1 MRLLRI
7 AALML
12 APAGVAAFPA
22 TASAQTPNLQFGIG
36 ANYSS
41 GDYGGTTKIQIY
53 EAPLSARLKAGAWSF
68 RVRVPFAS
76 VDGGSGVVPGG
87 EDTGGTNDRRGSNS
101 GSGSNGS
108 GSGGSGSG
116 SSGSGGSGS
125 GGSGWG
131 GSGGGTTT
139 TPTTTTTTTAVVASQ
154 SLGKRSGLGDM
165 TASATYTFDVGANTY
180 LDLTGQVYLPTG
192 DAAKDLGTGETDYSF
207 GGELGHDGEGGGYY
221 ASGGYRVRGGA
232 GRSDGPY
239 AAAGGYGRFGKSTI
253 VGAEISWSKASIS
266 GIDDPAALTAYV
278 SFDIHQDVRL
288 STFAEAGLSKN
299 APDYSAGLT
308 LTWRPNMRRPF
319 QSH

>member
-1 MRLLRI
+1 MKLSRIVVLL
-7 AALML
+7 L
-12 APAGVAAFPA
+12 APIGAAA
-22 TASAQTPNLQFGIG
+22 VSAAASAQTPNLQFGIG

-41 GDYGGTTKIQIY
+41 GDYGGTTKVNIY

-68 RVRVPFAS
+68 RVRVPFVS

-87 EDTGGTNDRRGSNS
+87 EDTGGGNDRRGGNSGSGSN

-116 SSGSGGSGS
+116 SGGS
-125 GGSGWG
+125 

-139 TPTTTTTTTAVVASQ
+139 TTTTTTAAALSTQ
-154 SLGKRSGLGDM
+154 SFGTRSGIGDT
-165 TASATYTFDVGANTY
+165 TASATYTFDFGASTY
-180 LDLTGQVYLPTG
+180 LDLTGQASLPTG
-192 DAAKDLGTGETDYSF
+192 DADKDLGTGETDYSIS
-207 GGELGHDGEGGGYY
+207 GELGHDGEGGGFY

-232 GRSDGPY
+232 GREDGPF
-239 AAAGGYGRFGKSTI
+239 ASAGGYGRFGKSTI
-253 VGAEISWSKASIS
+253 VGAEVSWSKASFATVE
-266 GIDDPAALTAYV
+266 DPAALTAYV
-278 SFDIHQDVRL
+278 SFDLLQDVRL

-299 APDYSAGLT
+299 APDVSAGLT